1 MKLLQT
7 SNYNQ
12 KYYQPITREEWAI
25 VVKRSKRMSTS
36 LIFSKINYS
45 IYKCTL
51 LSNQITDI
59 LVEYYN
65 IIIQSRFIPNRWLK
79 VLDIIL
85 NKGKGSVLEKLRT
98 I

>member
-25 VVKRSKRMSTS
+25 VVKRSKRMSMS
-36 LIFSKINYS
+36 SIFSKRNL
-45 IYKCTL
+45 IYKCTF

-59 LVEYYN
+59 LMKYYN
-65 IIIQSRFIPNRWLK
+65 IIIQKRFILSRWLK
-79 VLDIIL
+79 VLDDML
-85 NKGKGSVLEKLRT
+85 DKGKGLVLGKLRT